1 MNSRSHIFQKY
12 NFKMFSFGSSDFYF
26 MPRTLAWTYW
36 EKVGLQWEK
45 ENEEDLKDKMDF
57 SVPPSH
63 YPKGGES

>member
-1 MNSRSHIFQKY
+1 
-12 NFKMFSFGSSDFYF
+12 MFSFGSSDFYF